1 MLGIYEGDGPR
12 ILRCWK
18 IFMLHFHA
26 ERRTKY
32 SLEALVLQFQLASL
46 PPDLVHQLTW
56 GRFVNTHGGPGRN
69 IPCDLHNEHINRL
82 FKEMVGN
89 MGANFTPESSTR
101 AARSVT
107 TLEKMLKKF
116 DHETGIH
123 PELSAHLRKSD
134 ENDVNRVME
143 VLQQVKP
150 HTIQEGRCYR
160 KFPKCQ
166 AILLRLWIERN
177 FICG

>member
-1 MLGIYEGDGPR
+1 
-12 ILRCWK
+12 
-18 IFMLHFHA
+18 MLHFHA

-107 TLEKMLKKF
+107 TLEKMSKKF

-123 PELSAHLRKSD
+123 PELSAHSQSPTKMTLTVLWKCCNKLNHTRFKKD
-134 ENDVNRVME
+134 DVTE
-143 VLQQVKP
+143 SSQ
-150 HTIQEGRCYR
+150 
-160 KFPKCQ
+160 KCQ